1 MRYYYKIFI
10 WGCLLATATIEA
22 KAQVMSVLADFS
34 PSTSTLIGSASRI
47 GFDNGSMSTF
57 YMRYNDS
64 SYFCSH
70 HNYGYWAPWAP
81 SVTSTKITLP
91 QSFVITDFKKFLS
104 DPGYIGSYQGVG
116 MYGYSLD
123 YNLPSGNYLRIIT
136 LPAVDQLNRTAVA
149 HPSGNNAVVGMKFF
163 SIGEKEN
170 DPYSI
175 PQSYILEYYLWG
187 NTTYLYAPL
196 AYDPTLNEQ
205 EIADDVITL
214 DDYVVFA
221 TRDTRK
227 KHELVNLRI
236 SDTNNVL
243 SSNTDIDVQ
252 WQFLLQPYENL
263 SGELRLLPIDGGMFV
278 LAYIIFNEKDGEYYL
293 CVHLIKLHN
302 LLIGINNIISH
313 EIKINKEC
321 SGLTDMIF
329 APRAQTMVVLLN
341 GEGKSA
347 FYHFD
352 PYVTT
357 TTSAYKLDYD
367 DGNFYSIDTAGSDYS
382 SNEVLYIAMGDSTIF
397 LQNIFNGP
405 NINMSCLEKKKQKAL
420 LKEPPIIRILEDPL
434 PRYSANQVYHERYLG
449 APLFYGTRTCNMIN
463 TTK

>member
-1 MRYYYKIFI
+1 
-10 WGCLLATATIEA
+10 
-22 KAQVMSVLADFS
+22 MSVMGDFS

-47 GFDNGSMSTF
+47 GYDDNYWSTYF
-57 YMRYNDS
+57 MRYNDS

-70 HNYGYWAPWAP
+70 YNYGYWALWAP
-81 SVTSTKITLP
+81 SVSSNKIALP

-123 YNLPSGNYLRIIT
+123 YNLSSGNYLRIIT
-136 LPAVDQLNRTAVA
+136 LPEVDQLNRTAVA

-163 SIGEKEN
+163 SIGEKT
-170 DPYSI
+170 DARYSM

-187 NTTYLYAPL
+187 NSTYLYAPL
-196 AYDPTLNEQ
+196 ASNPTLNEQ
-205 EIADDVITL
+205 EIADDVITIN
-214 DDYVVFA
+214 DYVVFA

-227 KHELVNLRI
+227 KHKLVNLRI

-252 WQFLLQPYENL
+252 WQFLLPSYEEL
-263 SGELRLLPIDGGMFV
+263 YGKLRLLPLDDGLFV
-278 LAYIIFNEKDGEYYL
+278 LAYTVFNTNDGEYYL
-293 CVHLIKLHN
+293 CVHLIESSN
-302 LLIGINNIISH
+302 LPTGIIVITSH

-321 SGLTDMIF
+321 SDLTDMIF
-329 APRAQTMVVLLN
+329 EPRVQTMVVLLN

-352 PYVTT
+352 PYAITN
-357 TTSAYKLDYD
+357 TSVFILDYD
-367 DGNFYSIDTAGSDYS
+367 DGNFYSIDTDGGDYS
-382 SNEVLYIAMGDSTIF
+382 LNEVLYIAMGDRTIF

-405 NINMSCLEKKKQKAL
+405 GVEMSCLDLTEIKSF
-420 LKEPPIIRILEDPL
+420 LKEPPIIKILKDPL
-434 PRYSANQVYHERYLG
+434 PRYSDDQGYDERYSD
-449 APLFYGTRTCNMIN
+449 APLFYGTRTCNTRLIQPN
-463 TTK
+463 N

>member
-1 MRYYYKIFI
+1 
-10 WGCLLATATIEA
+10 
-22 KAQVMSVLADFS
+22 MSVMGNFS

-47 GFDNGSMSTF
+47 GYDDNYWSTYF
-57 YMRYNDS
+57 MRYNDS

-70 HNYGYWAPWAP
+70 YNYGYWAPWAP
-81 SVTSTKITLP
+81 SVTSTKIALP

-123 YNLPSGNYLRIIT
+123 YNLSSGNYLRIIT

-149 HPSGNNAVVGMKFF
+149 HPSGNNAVAGMKFF

-187 NTTYLYAPL
+187 NSTYLYAPL
-196 AYDPTLNEQ
+196 ASNPTLNEQ

-214 DDYVVFA
+214 GNYVIYA
-221 TRDTRK
+221 TRDTRE

-243 SSNTDIDVQ
+243 STNTFIDYQ
-252 WQFLLQPYENL
+252 RQFLLPPHENPY
-263 SGELRLLPIDGGMFV
+263 GKLRLLPLDEGMFV
-278 LAYIIFNEKDGEYYL
+278 LAYTIFNDKDGEYYL
-293 CVHLIKLHN
+293 CVHLIKHSN
-302 LLIGINNIISH
+302 LPLGVFVIASH

-321 SGLTDMIF
+321 SDLTDMIF
-329 APRAQTMVVLLN
+329 EPRVQTMVVLLN

-352 PYVTT
+352 PYATT
-357 TTSAYKLDYD
+357 NTSVFILDYN
-367 DGNFYSIDTAGSDYS
+367 DGNFYSIDTAGGDYS
-382 SNEVLYIAMGDSTIF
+382 PNEVLYIAMGDRTIL
-397 LQNIFNGP
+397 LQNIINGP
-405 NINMSCLEKKKQKAL
+405 ALDMSCLEVDRVESI
-420 LKEPPIIRILEDPL
+420 LKENPIIKLFEDPL
-434 PRYSANQVYHERYLG
+434 PRYTDDQVYDERYSD